1 MEFSVR
7 WHSRMLE
14 NQTQGQ
20 RAVTSYATL
29 KVSTPFL
36 IVCWV
41 IAVWWWSSSLS
52 VVLLSPEEAT
62 SAEEDKRSVSRH
74 LLSSGFGAVEE
85 VFRTWKRILQFFA
98 WRR

>member
-1 MEFSVR
+1 MELSVP
-7 WHSRMLE
+7 WHSRILE
-14 NQTQGQ
+14 SQSQGQ

-36 IVCWV
+36 LACWL

-52 VVLLSPEEAT
+52 VVSLSPEEAT
-62 SAEEDKRSVSRH
+62 SAEGDKRTVSRD
-74 LLSSGFGAVEE
+74 LLTSGFVATEE

-98 WRR
+98 WRL